1 MATIERVHRHVTNP
15 NTIRTVIGKRL
26 KTEVAVVIANET
38 VVVVQRIV
46 HRVTVNVHRNMIDI
60 LVAEAAAEVVAV
72 DIGHRQVSIGIDL
85 VIVNA
90 NTPTRVCLCIFFN

>member
-60 LVAEAAAEVVAV
+60 LVAEAAVVVVV